1 VSETDTPTDAPQP
14 VDAGTWLRMAR
25 EAAGLS
31 IDAVSQQLKLAPRQ
45 VKALEDGNFAEL
57 PGRTFVRGF
66 VRNYARLLR
75 LDPEAV
81 VAALPGTEAAPALEG
96 PTIGSSSRPMG
107 ELPVAHHLRGP
118 SWSRWLIPLLLAIV
132 VIAAAVYEFMRPGDG
147 NRITGKP
154 AAKAVPVEPAAPAP
168 AAGGT
173 PLPNPVAA
181 GPSMDPVRADEP
193 PRPTEAP
200 ASAPSTASTAASAAT
215 SAPVATPA
223 EAPAPPAAAAPAQ
236 PGPGEAVL
244 VVRYRG
250 PAWTQV
256 KDAAGQTLLVTNGE
270 PGGTQTVSGKPP
282 LELVIGNASEAT
294 VTWRGQ
300 PFDLAPH
307 VKANVARARLP

>member
-1 VSETDTPTDAPQP
+1 MSETDTPTNAPQP

-81 VAALPGTEAAPALEG
+81 VAALPGTEVAPALEG
-96 PTIGSSSRPMG
+96 PTIGSASRPMG

-154 AAKAVPVEPAAPAP
+154 AAKAVPVEPVAPAP

-173 PLPNPVAA
+173 PLPNPVAT

-193 PRPTEAP
+193 PRPLEAP
-200 ASAPSTASTAASAAT
+200 ASTTASAA
-215 SAPVATPA
+215 APAAVATPA
-223 EAPAPPAAAAPAQ
+223 EAPATPAASAPAQ

-250 PAWTQV
+250 QAWTAGEGRRGP
-256 KDAAGQTLLVTNGE
+256 DAAHHQRRARRHADI
-270 PGGTQTVSGKPP
+270 SGKPP
-282 LELVIGNASEAT
+282 LDLVIGNASEAT

-307 VKANVARARLP
+307 IKANVARARLP